1 MPQPAVVPAAGA
13 VVLRTHR
20 KQGSEVLL
28 VHRPRYDDWS
38 FPKGKLD
45 PGEGPHEAAV
55 REVEEE
61 TGVAVR
67 LGPPLRPQLYLVTN
81 GQEVRAVKQV
91 HYWVG
96 RTLHDQ
102 HDVASY
108 EPNNEIDAVRWVPTD
123 RAADQLTYEHDRVT
137 LRDALLHEEP
147 STPLVVLRH
156 ALAHDKKSWTK
167 DDEKRP
173 LSEDGLRQAEAL
185 VPLLRAYGAARL
197 VSSSSKRCWTTLRPY
212 ADATGLHLECT
223 DELAKGAEPDTVAV
237 VTRRLLRGTGP
248 TVLCTHREVLPAV
261 FEALHLARLPIDKGA
276 AVVLHHR
283 DGRVAALETVSP

>member
-13 VVLRTHR
+13 VVLRQAG
-20 KQGSEVLL
+20 KSSEVLL

-67 LGPPLRPQLYLVTN
+67 LGPPLRPQLYLVRS
-81 GQEVRAVKQV
+81 GDDVRAVKQV

-96 RTLHDQ
+96 RALDDQ

-108 EPNNEIDAVRWVPTD
+108 EPNAEVDAVRWVRTD
-123 RAADQLTYEHDRVT
+123 RAADELTYDHDRVT
-137 LRDALLHEEP
+137 LRDARLHEEP

-156 ALAHDKKSWTK
+156 ALALDKKSWTK
-167 DDEKRP
+167 SDEKRP
-173 LSEDGLRQAEAL
+173 LSDDGGAQARAL
-185 VPLLRAYGAARL
+185 VPLLAAYGATRL

-212 ADATGLHLECT
+212 ADAAGLQLECT
-223 DELAKGAEPDTVAV
+223 DDLAKGAEPDTVAL
-237 VTRRLLRGTGP
+237 VTRRLLRSVEP

-261 FEALHLARLPIDKGA
+261 LEALHLAALPIDKGA
-276 AVVLHHR
+276 AVVVHHR
-283 DGRVAALETVSP
+283 NGRISALEPVSA